1 MTRPDARG
9 GPPCLPPTPD
19 VIAQAAGVIRDGGLI
34 GLPTDTVYGLAA
46 DATSDA
52 AVAGVFRAKGRQADK
67 PLIALIATM
76 AMAEACGAFSAPAL
90 ALAEAFWPG
99 PLTLVMPRAAGSPLS
114 PLVHQGAPGVSLR
127 IPGNETAC
135 AVVEAAERPLTAPSA
150 NPSGAPS
157 PLTAQEV
164 ATGLGSHVALIIDG
178 GRAADSLGST
188 LLDLTGAFPRLL
200 RAGVVSV
207 EAIEGVIGPIARAD

>member
-1 MTRPDARG
+1 MTPPDAPV
-9 GPPCLPPTPD
+9 GPRCLAPTPD
-19 VIAQAAGVIRDGGLI
+19 VVARAARIIRDGGLV

-52 AVAGVFRAKGRQADK
+52 AVEGVFRAKGRPADK

-76 AMAEACGAFSAPAL
+76 DVAEACSAFSAPAL
-90 ALAEAFWPG
+90 ALAEEFWPG
-99 PLTLVMPRAAGSPLS
+99 PLTLVLPRAAGCPLS
-114 PLVHQGAPGVSLR
+114 RLVHRGARGVSLR
-127 IPGNETAC
+127 IPGNETAR
-135 AVVEAAERPLTAPSA
+135 AVVEAAGLPVTAPSA

-164 ATGLGSHVALIIDG
+164 ATGLGRAVTLVIDG

-188 LLDLTGAFPRLL
+188 LLDLTGDVPRLL
-200 RAGVVSV
+200 RAGVVTA
-207 EAIEGVIGPIARAD
+207 EAIEDVIGPIARAD